1 MIVACLFALA
11 LLASNINGLAPPS
24 IPFTG
29 FESTSQSFIVKLKPG
44 HSCQSHFSRIKGSLS
59 KVEISR
65 ATHFDSRVF
74 NGYAIKLDD
83 QATVKSLSLLDSVE
97 YIEPDTVFS
106 VASKTTQTDAAWGL
120 QAITRSYDSSAGQGV
135 DIYLLDSGVYSNHTD
150 FANHTDFTSRVEHS
164 PVFARYTTTGDVFGH
179 GRFCRTPAPFKRADH
194 TPTHKGTHVA
204 GIAAG
209 TRFGVAK
216 QARIID
222 VKVITDTGRGFASDI
237 IAGLGWAVA
246 HANST
251 GRPSVF
257 NLSLGGG
264 TSNALDDAVMG
275 VVNAGYHTVV
285 AGGNAGVDIDT
296 TEWSPARV
304 PGVVAVGCIDYTGIR
319 IMSNYGSQM
328 ALFAPGVNITSA
340 GINGPNSSRVDS
352 GTSMAAP
359 HVAGLIAYLTG
370 LEGPRTPPE
379 MKTRVQ
385 ALARADIL
393 SGIRKNRILI
403 SFEQIIDYT
412 STHVSKWDNEFD
424 VSKYTATLPILHSRP
439 TDQQTDA
446 LSKPH
451 RKGSQLPTPNSSPPG
466 TPPTLLEQTSSSY
479 VLELSLAILA
489 SIYFQPGYQQASPNL
504 PSSRCDADSATRAA
518 SPSLPALSTPR
529 LELSTLLPVTPTSVS
544 RTVPSQK
551 PQKYITPLTPQ
562 SPCPILKPAALPPL
576 PPTFQLEPPI
586 HVQSLPSKRELTR
599 HLSALG
605 ALEPQP
611 GAAPAGSMR
620 WFLTELFKRA
630 ALPGLIIRVAA
641 GYVLRCR
648 AAINCAMQTVA
659 LKNQLATSDVSLP
672 PADRTPQERVLTDAR
687 RVFLAALVLAC
698 KFVFDKPYDNRSW
711 SLISGLGSRDIGEC
725 ERVVGDVLGWRLWIG
740 AGRSL
745 EEQ

>member
-1 MIVACLFALA
+1 MAALPPIPPLRANYIAGSAVRNGSSSRLARWQPYFA
-11 LLASNINGLAPPS
+11 NCHS
-24 IPFTG
+24 IP
-29 FESTSQSFIVKLKPG
+29 
-44 HSCQSHFSRIKGSLS
+44 
-59 KVEISR
+59 
-65 ATHFDSRVF
+65 
-74 NGYAIKLDD
+74 N
-83 QATVKSLSLLDSVE
+83 
-97 YIEPDTVFS
+97 
-106 VASKTTQTDAAWGL
+106 
-120 QAITRSYDSSAGQGV
+120 
-135 DIYLLDSGVYSNHTD
+135 
-150 FANHTDFTSRVEHS
+150 
-164 PVFARYTTTGDVFGH
+164 
-179 GRFCRTPAPFKRADH
+179 KRALPSLVRLH
-194 TPTHKGTHVA
+194 QLLISPA
-204 GIAAG
+204 CPAA
-209 TRFGVAK
+209 
-216 QARIID
+216 
-222 VKVITDTGRGFASDI
+222 ASD
-237 IAGLGWAVA
+237 
-246 HANST
+246 
-251 GRPSVF
+251 
-257 NLSLGGG
+257 
-264 TSNALDDAVMG
+264 
-275 VVNAGYHTVV
+275 
-285 AGGNAGVDIDT
+285 
-296 TEWSPARV
+296 
-304 PGVVAVGCIDYTGIR
+304 
-319 IMSNYGSQM
+319 
-328 ALFAPGVNITSA
+328 
-340 GINGPNSSRVDS
+340 
-352 GTSMAAP
+352 
-359 HVAGLIAYLTG
+359 
-370 LEGPRTPPE
+370 TPP
-379 MKTRVQ
+379 Q
-385 ALARADIL
+385 
-393 SGIRKNRILI
+393 
-403 SFEQIIDYT
+403 
-412 STHVSKWDNEFD
+412 
-424 VSKYTATLPILHSRP
+424 ATLPILHSRP

-551 PQKYITPLTPQ
+551 PQKHITPLTPQ

-711 SLISGLGSRDIGEC
+711 SLISGLGSRDIGVC
-725 ERVVGDVLGWRLWIG
+725 GDVVSKSGWRG
-740 AGRSL
+740 NL
-745 EEQ
+745 EPRT